1 MKYLLLLYDDVAA
14 IAAMRPEERRALV
27 EQHMAYSRAL
37 RDDGAFVYGDPLS
50 GPEEARTLRFG
61 TDGDAA
67 AVTDGPFIETKESLG
82 GFYVIDCATPE
93 AALALARRVPRSPGL
108 VAELRPIPDI

>member
-1 MKYLLLLYDDVAA
+1 MKYLLLLYDDAEA
-14 IAAMRPEERRALV
+14 IAAMRPDERRALV
-27 EQHMAYSRAL
+27 EQHMAYSRTL

-61 TDGDAA
+61 SDGDAA
-67 AVTDGPFIETKESLG
+67 TLTDGPFIEAKESLG
-82 GFYVIDCATPE
+82 GFYVIDCATPD
-93 AALALARRVPRSPGL
+93 AAVAVAQRVPRSPGL